1 MVLVAGRF
9 GAPLNGEQALGEWA
23 VEVNGPWDSVLPER
37 SHDLGKHGNT
47 HDEREVMSGRRKAHT
62 SKLGQ

>member
-23 VEVNGPWDSVLPER
+23 VEVNGPWDSEFKK
-37 SHDLGKHGNT
+37 GFYFA
-47 HDEREVMSGRRKAHT
+47 RKIT
-62 SKLGQ
+62 